1 MFGWRRRIGYISPG
15 ALEISAYDFYR
26 IAPEGV
32 GLVAL
37 SLPIGDWQVGEYAKN
52 LDPIEDAAAYLA
64 RRNVHMIVHAGAPPV
79 ASRGAAF
86 MRELVERL
94 TARTGLPSSTALYS
108 AIAAFGALGAQ
119 RLAVVTPFPKE
130 THANILALLEEVGL
144 TVVLEE
150 RLESDFMLLHEIS
163 PQRSYDFVT
172 SAIRRAGNGVDAAY
186 VPCPQWH
193 VFELVSYLEGATGVP
208 IVTSDG
214 GDFWYAFRELGIHD
228 VPSGHGILL
237 DRLRS

>member
-1 MFGWRRRIGYISPG
+1 MFAWRRRIGYISPG
-15 ALEISAYDFYR
+15 ALEISAYDFYQ

-37 SLPIGDWQVGEYAKN
+37 SLPIGDWQIGEYAKN
-52 LDPIEDAAAYLA
+52 LEPVEEAAVYLA

-79 ASRGAAF
+79 ASRGAEF

-94 TARTGLPSSTALYS
+94 SQRTGLPASTALYS

-130 THANILALLEEVGL
+130 THANILAVLEEVGL
-144 TVVLEE
+144 TIVAEE
-150 RLESDFMLLHEIS
+150 RLDSDFMRLHEIS

-172 SAIRRAGNGVDAAY
+172 SAIRRAGSGIDAAY

-193 VFELVSYLEGATGVP
+193 VFEIVTYLEQATGVP
-208 IVTSDG
+208 LVTSDG
-214 GDFWYAFRELGIHD
+214 GDFWYAFRELGIRD
-228 VPSGHGILL
+228 VKAGHGILL

>member
-15 ALEISAYDFYR
+15 ALEISVYDFYQ

-37 SLPIGDWQVGEYAKN
+37 SLPIGGWQVGEYAKN
-52 LDPIEDAAAYLA
+52 LDPVEDAATYLA

-86 MRELVERL
+86 MRELVDRL
-94 TARTGLPSSTALYS
+94 SQRTGLPASTALYS
-108 AIAAFGALGAQ
+108 AVEAFRSLGAQ

-130 THANILALLEEVGL
+130 THENIVAVLEEVGL
-144 TVVLEE
+144 TVVAEE
-150 RLESDFMLLHEIS
+150 RLDSDFMRLHEIS
-163 PQRSYDFVT
+163 PQHAYDFVT
-172 SAIRRAGNGVDAAY
+172 DAVGRAGQGIDAAY

-193 VFELVSYLEGATGVP
+193 VFELIGYLEGATGVP

-214 GDFWYAFRELGIHD
+214 GDFWYAFRALGIHD
-228 VPSGHGILL
+228 VPRGHGILL
-237 DRLRS
+237 DGLRP